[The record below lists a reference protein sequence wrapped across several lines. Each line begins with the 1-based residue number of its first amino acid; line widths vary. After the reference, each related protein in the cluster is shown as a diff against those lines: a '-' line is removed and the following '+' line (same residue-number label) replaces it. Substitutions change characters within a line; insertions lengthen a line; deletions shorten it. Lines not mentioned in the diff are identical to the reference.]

1 MNSILINPK
10 DDKELLFI
18 SQLLNKLGVDN
29 KILSEE
35 EKEDLGLSIM
45 MKEAERDSIVSEDEI
60 IYKLKK

>member
-10 DDKELLFI
+10 DEKELLFI
-18 SQLLNKLGVDN
+18 SQLLTKMGVENKV
-29 KILSEE
+29 LSEE

-45 MKEAERDSIVSEDEI
+45 MREADRKSIVAEDEI

>member
-10 DDKELLFI
+10 DEKELLFI
-18 SQLLNKLGVDN
+18 SQLLTKMGVN
-29 KILSEE
+29 SKILSEE

-45 MKEAERDSIVSEDEI
+45 MREVDRNTRVAEDEI